1 MATIQDPNLT
11 LVTPTPLNLTRAP
24 TPTVT
29 PIVISENVDNER
41 HNANDNRWKR
51 IWIRLGR
58 PFSGIIRDIS
68 TRLPYY
74 ISDWTDAY
82 NYRIIPATAM
92 VFFSK

>member
-1 MATIQDPNLT
+1 MATPQDPNLT

-24 TPTVT
+24 TPILDPVALSDD
-29 PIVISENVDNER
+29 IDGAQHKANV
-41 HNANDNRWKR
+41 NRWKR
-51 IWIRLGR
+51 IWIHLGR
-58 PFSGIIRDIS
+58 PFSGMIRDIS

-74 ISDWTDAY
+74 VSDWTDAY